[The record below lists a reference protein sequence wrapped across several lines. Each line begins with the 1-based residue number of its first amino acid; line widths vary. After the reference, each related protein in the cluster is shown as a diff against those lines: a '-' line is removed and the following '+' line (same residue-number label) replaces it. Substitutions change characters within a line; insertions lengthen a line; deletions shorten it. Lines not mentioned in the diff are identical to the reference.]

1 MTTPSTPSPTPG
13 NTPKPGPRPTPGTM
27 PKPGPRP
34 GAGAGL
40 SRPTP
45 SPVPVAA
52 PPRNDPAKFG
62 RVAEDGTVFVTTSAG
77 EREIGSWQAGS
88 PAEGLAHYGARFD
101 DLATEIELLEA
112 RVKTHP
118 EEAENIRTQARE
130 VRASLPEVAVIG
142 DLDALDRRLG
152 SIIELAES
160 AGQEAEV
167 RKKERQLAAIAR
179 KEELLAEAEGLAAD
193 STEWKAAGD
202 RIRAILEDWKKIRGI
217 DRATDDAL
225 WKRYS
230 RARDAFNRRRGA
242 HFADLDRQRGEARRK
257 KEALVERARAL
268 QNSAD
273 WSETARAYRD
283 LMAEW
288 KAAGRAPREV
298 DDKLWA
304 EFRAAQDQFF
314 GARDAVNA
322 ERDEEFAANAEAK
335 DALLAEYDE
344 HIDPGKSIDAAR
356 AKLRE
361 LQDKW
366 DEIGYVPRGRVR
378 EYEDKIQALEQR
390 VSEAEEAQ
398 WRRTDPEAQARA
410 AQFQAKVQE
419 LTAQAESA
427 AAKGKDKQA
436 AQLREQA
443 AQWAEWAATA
453 ANALEEE

>member
-62 RVAEDGTVFVTTSAG
+62 RVAEDGTVFVITSAG

-202 RIRAILEDWKKIRGI
+202 RIRAILEEWKKIRGI

-242 HFADLDRQRGEARRK
+242 HFADLDRQRGEAKRK

>member
-242 HFADLDRQRGEARRK
+242 HFADLDRQRGEAKRK

-273 WSETARAYRD
+273 WSDTARAYRD

>member
-202 RIRAILEDWKKIRGI
+202 RIRAILEEWKKIRGI

-242 HFADLDRQRGEARRK
+242 HFADLDRQRGEAKRK

-273 WSETARAYRD
+273 WSDTARAYRD

-314 GARDAVNA
+314 GARDAANA